1 MNDLSNVPGI
11 MANQDPNA
19 FFWSRPDTIIDQ
31 AEIDSWLDKY
41 ANAQVKELV
50 LSVNCKR
57 TTYRS
62 DVWESMMDGYDP
74 EGGDDQPIFSSIKPE
89 DRHFYARPFHR
100 LWQVEQDGID
110 LFAAKIDGAR
120 KRGISPYLSMRMN
133 DVHSVHDIE
142 NVGHNEFWRKNPQ
155 YWRVG
160 YRLFDWSDRGF
171 DYAHPEVREHHMKL
185 VREIL
190 TKYDP
195 DGLELDWMRTG
206 HHFRPGHEAEGCKIL
221 TQFMADVRE
230 FADEQEKKRGHKIK
244 ISARV
249 PANPQTAVAMGM
261 DGVTWARKG
270 LVDVLVATP
279 LWGSADT
286 DMPIEIWRELL
297 RDTGVTLATGIEL
310 LLRPSPDM
318 GSIFNSIETDR
329 GNAISMLDRGSER
342 VYLFNHHDG
351 GWEDR
356 PETFRTVMSELGSLE
371 TMINK
376 PRRHVVTYQDLLAP
390 GEPERQPLPTVCTP
404 DVWKF
409 FRLHIGP
416 KPVSGEAMVVI
427 GVMEPESI
435 DANAIELYV
444 NAEKC
449 EFAGPVQ
456 LQDPYPAFP
465 TYGFTVPV
473 ANLNRGYNV
482 IELTTSHS
490 VKIGWVEL
498 SIKP

>member
-1 MNDLSNVPGI
+1 
-11 MANQDPNA
+11 
-19 FFWSRPDTIIDQ
+19 
-31 AEIDSWLDKY
+31 
-41 ANAQVKELV
+41 
-50 LSVNCKR
+50 
-57 TTYRS
+57 
-62 DVWESMMDGYDP
+62 
-74 EGGDDQPIFSSIKPE
+74 
-89 DRHFYARPFHR
+89 
-100 LWQVEQDGID
+100 
-110 LFAAKIDGAR
+110 
-120 KRGISPYLSMRMN
+120 
-133 DVHSVHDIE
+133 
-142 NVGHNEFWRKNPQ
+142 
-155 YWRVG
+155 
-160 YRLFDWSDRGF
+160 
-171 DYAHPEVREHHMKL
+171 
-185 VREIL
+185 
-190 TKYDP
+190 
-195 DGLELDWMRTG
+195 
-206 HHFRPGHEAEGCKIL
+206 
-221 TQFMADVRE
+221 
-230 FADEQEKKRGHKIK
+230 
-244 ISARV
+244 
-249 PANPQTAVAMGM
+249 
-261 DGVTWARKG
+261 
-270 LVDVLVATP
+270 
-279 LWGSADT
+279 
-286 DMPIEIWRELL
+286 
-297 RDTGVTLATGIEL
+297 
-310 LLRPSPDM
+310 
-318 GSIFNSIETDR
+318 
-329 GNAISMLDRGSER
+329 
-342 VYLFNHHDG
+342 
-351 GWEDR
+351 
-356 PETFRTVMSELGSLE
+356 MSELGSLE